1 MRRDD
6 MPDDDDQWGF
16 FIIACGLALSIL
28 MLMVLAGLAAGNGSF
43 Y

>member
-6 MPDDDDQWGF
+6 IPDDNGQGGW
-16 FIIACGLALSIL
+16 FIFACGLALSIL
-28 MLMVLAGLAAGNGSF
+28 MLMLLAGLAAGNGSF

>member
-6 MPDDDDQWGF
+6 LPDNSQRDGF
-16 FIIACGLALSIL
+16 IFACGLALSIL